1 MVMDGTNLPRI
12 VVEPPGPLSSQ
23 WVTRLAKT
31 ECPAITARRSRR
43 ADESGVPQDPIVWES
58 ALGANVQDVDG
69 NIYVDLTA
77 AFAVGGLG
85 HRHPQVVQAGHAQ
98 LDRLIH
104 AMGDVYPSDVKIAFC
119 ERLAELAPGNLQQSI
134 LGLSGADAIGAA
146 LKTAVMKTGKSG
158 LIAFWGGYHGLSH
171 GALAATA
178 YRKSF
183 REPFLAQLSSRVRH
197 FPYPDPYRPPFGMAL
212 DSPPQAIS
220 AAVLAH
226 LRDSLKHPASGL
238 EDIGAILVEPI
249 LGRGGEVVPPVG
261 FLTGLRELAD
271 EFGIL
276 LIFDEIFSGFARTGR
291 MFACEHEGVT
301 PDLLCVGKALGGGF
315 PLSAVIGTPEVMAGW
330 GNSKG
335 ESIHT
340 TTFLGNP
347 LGVAMGLASLNVLVD
362 EDWPDRVAEIG
373 TRRLTDLNELKARHA
388 CIGDVRGK
396 GLMLGVEFIKDEAR
410 TPDGMMCIRLMEA
423 LRKDGYLVLPSGSY
437 GNVLG
442 LSPPF
447 VLTDEQWK
455 GFMASLEKHIVIT
468 ATDR

>member
-1 MVMDGTNLPRI
+1 MNGTNLPKMK
-12 VVEPPGPLSSQ
+12 VAPPGPISCQ

-31 ECPAITARRSRR
+31 ECPAITARRARR
-43 ADESGVPQDPIVWES
+43 ATESGVPQDPMVWES

-85 HRHPQVVQAGHAQ
+85 HRHPKVVQAGHAQ
-98 LDRLIH
+98 LDKLIH
-104 AMGDVYPSDVKIAFC
+104 AMGDVYPSDVKIALS
-119 ERLAELAPGNLQQSI
+119 ERLAELAPGDLQQSI

-146 LKTAVMKTGKSG
+146 LKTTVMKTGKSG
-158 LIAFWGGYHGLSH
+158 VIAFWGGYHGLSH

-183 REPFLAQLSSRVRH
+183 REPFLAQLNSRVRH
-197 FPYPDPYRPPFGMAL
+197 FPYPDPFRPPFGMAL
-212 DSPPQAIS
+212 DSTPESIS

-226 LRDSLKHPASGL
+226 LRDSLSHPASGL

-249 LGRGGEVVPPVG
+249 LGRGGEVVPPPG
-261 FLTGLRELAD
+261 FLAGLRKIAD

-276 LIFDEIFSGFARTGR
+276 LIFDEIFSGFGRTGR

-315 PLSAVIGTPEVMAGW
+315 PMSAVIGTPEVMAGW

-347 LGVAMGLASLNVLVD
+347 LGAAMALASLNVLVD
-362 EDWPDRVAEIG
+362 EKWPERVAEIG
-373 TRRLTDLNELKARHA
+373 TGRLDDLIDLKARHR

-396 GLMLGVEFIKDEAR
+396 GLMLGVEFIKDDLR
-410 TPDGMMCIRLMEA
+410 TPDGMMCVHLMEA
-423 LRKDGYLVLPSGSY
+423 LRKDGYLVLPSGSG

-447 VLTDEQWK
+447 VLTDEQWR
-455 GFMASLEKHIVIT
+455 GFMAALEKHIVII
-468 ATDR
+468 APDG

>member
-1 MVMDGTNLPRI
+1 MDGTNPPRM

-31 ECPAITARRSRR
+31 ECPAITARRARR

-85 HRHPQVVQAGHAQ
+85 HRHPRVVQAGHAQ

-104 AMGDVYPSDVKIAFC
+104 AMGDVYPSDVKIAFS
-119 ERLAELAPGNLQQSI
+119 ERLAELSPGNLQQSI

-183 REPFLAQLSSRVRH
+183 REPFLAQLGSRVRH
-197 FPYPDPYRPPFGMAL
+197 FPFPDPYRPPFGMAL
-212 DSPPQAIS
+212 DSTPQAIS

-249 LGRGGEVVPPVG
+249 LGRGGEVVPPPG
-261 FLTGLRELAD
+261 FLTGLREIAD
-271 EFGIL
+271 EFGVL
-276 LIFDEIFSGFARTGR
+276 LIFDEIFTGFARTGR
-291 MFACEHEGVT
+291 MFACEHEGVI

-347 LGVAMGLASLNVLVD
+347 LGAAMGLASLNVLVD
-362 EDWPDRVAEIG
+362 EDWPTRVAEIG
-373 TRRLTDLNELKARHA
+373 ARRLTDLNGLKARHA
-388 CIGDVRGK
+388 SIGDVRGR
-396 GLMLGVEFIKDEAR
+396 GLMLGVEFIKDDAR

-423 LRKDGYLVLPSGSY
+423 LRKDGYLVLPSGSF